1 MTKNANT
8 QWHPA
13 FCSAIKLE
21 LREDAEYLSYTN
33 EYTINTKPL

>member
-1 MTKNANT
+1 MEKDVKT

-21 LREDAEYLSYTN
+21 LREDAKYLTYT
-33 EYTINTKPL
+33 EEDIINYK